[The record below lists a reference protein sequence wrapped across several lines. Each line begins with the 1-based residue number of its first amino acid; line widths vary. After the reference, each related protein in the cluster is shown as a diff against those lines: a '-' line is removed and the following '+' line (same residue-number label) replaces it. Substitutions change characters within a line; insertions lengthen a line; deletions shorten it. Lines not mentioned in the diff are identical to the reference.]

1 MGSAIIPISV
11 DDRIASIED
20 CSLACIFSPWLASYG
35 FVIAF
40 SALFSKTW
48 RINQIFHHPQ
58 MQRIKVAVKDV
69 IVPFL
74 ILLGLN
80 TIVLICWTAISP
92 LKWERVY
99 TDARDDFGREL
110 YSNGMCRLNSNK
122 DIAYV
127 VFLVIINLA
136 VLLLANIQAY
146 QARAITVEFSES
158 QYIAIIN
165 ASILQAGIIGGPL
178 LVIAG
183 DDPTAFVLVTVG
195 GIFVV
200 CMSTLFLIFIPKMK
214 YLKKWKKTKRSSP
227 RSISLSGIEGIKVLN
242 HPKGDE
248 LELKLLRSEVGRLKR
263 VLSEKNASMDEIT
276 GVRESLI

>member
-1 MGSAIIPISV
+1 
-11 DDRIASIED
+11 
-20 CSLACIFSPWLASYG
+20 
-35 FVIAF
+35 
-40 SALFSKTW
+40 
-48 RINQIFHHPQ
+48 

-80 TIVLICWTAISP
+80 TIILICWTAISP
-92 LKWERVY
+92 SKWERVY

-146 QARAITVEFSES
+146 QARAITVEFS
-158 QYIAIIN
+158 
-165 ASILQAGIIGGPL
+165 
-178 LVIAG
+178 

-195 GIFVV
+195 GIFV
-200 CMSTLFLIFIPKMK
+200 
-214 YLKKWKKTKRSSP
+214 KWKKTKRSSP

-242 HPKGDE
+242 HPK
-248 LELKLLRSEVGRLKR
+248 
-263 VLSEKNASMDEIT
+263 
-276 GVRESLI
+276 